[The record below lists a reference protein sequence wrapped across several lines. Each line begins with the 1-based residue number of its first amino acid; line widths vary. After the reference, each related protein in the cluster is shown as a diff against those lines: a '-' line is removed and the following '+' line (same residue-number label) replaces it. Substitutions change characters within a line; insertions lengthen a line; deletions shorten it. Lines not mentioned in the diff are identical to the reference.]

1 MDYALAAVCVW
12 ANRFNVI
19 YFGRRIRISVTI
31 CRYQTSVNWRYDG
44 A

>member
-1 MDYALAAVCVW
+1 MNYALAAVCVR

-19 YFGRRIRISVTI
+19 YLGRRIRNSVTI
-31 CRYQTSVNWRYDG
+31 CHYQTSVNWRYDG